1 MTPTGLT
8 KDAGWNIGVSKTLP
22 HSVEDVW
29 DFVISPEGVALW
41 LGSGVA
47 LQDGAS
53 YETDDGTVGEVR
65 SLHRNDRVR
74 LTWQPA
80 DWSHDSTVQV
90 AVSPSGG
97 KTVLRFHQ
105 ERLASA
111 DERERQR
118 AHWSQVMT
126 SVVEKLDSGE

>member
-1 MTPTGLT
+1 MAPTGLT
-8 KDAGWNIGVSKTLP
+8 KDAGWNIGVSRTLP
-22 HSVEDVW
+22 HSIEDVW
-29 DFVISPEGVALW
+29 DFVTSPEGVALW

-47 LQDGAS
+47 LAEGIS

-65 SLHRNDRVR
+65 SLHANDRVR
-74 LTWQPA
+74 LTWHPA

-90 AVSPSGG
+90 AVAASGQ

-111 DERERQR
+111 NERERQR
-118 AHWSQVMT
+118 AHWAQVMT
-126 SVVEKLDSGE
+126 AVVEKLDSGE

>member
-126 SVVEKLDSGE
+126 AMVEKLDSGE

>member
-22 HSVEDVW
+22 HSIEDVW

-47 LQDGAS
+47 LQDGTS

-74 LTWQPA
+74 LTWQPT

-90 AVSPSGG
+90 AVSPSGE

-118 AHWSQVMT
+118 AHWSQVMAA
-126 SVVEKLDSGE
+126 VVEKLDRGE